1 MAIKQFFRKLGSDTK
16 QFFKPKGTLAT
27 AFRKGGVIEKGVNQ
41 AGAALDQTLRTVGN
55 VAGKVGNIAGSVAL
69 PLMAINPALG
79 EAALVAGSLAQAA
92 SRGTQQIKDVKSAGQ
107 KGYRGGIEAMKPPAP
122 PMEDNMNFA

>member
-41 AGAALDQTLRTVGN
+41 VGAAIDQGLKTAGN
-55 VAGKVGNIAGSVAL
+55 VAQKVGGVANALAL

-92 SRGTQQIKDVKSAGQ
+92 GRGTQQIKDLKNVGQ
-107 KGYRGGIEAMKPPAP
+107 RGYKGGIEAPKPP
-122 PMEDNMNFA
+122 PMGDLLDMNFA